1 MRLGGWVKTEKVNY
15 RRDAIVELTFSG
27 EGFTYTLSQY
37 NRNTPFSYL
46 ERTFRVPPGLDK
58 GTLTIKFYGSAGT
71 AWIDG
76 LRLESVDEPLIAEL
90 PKENR
95 YDIVEKAPP
104 PDGNWAAPELPY
116 RITGSTDD
124 NSAGAPVW
132 ADLDFAR
139 LLLAAGQNRPV
150 DPASVRIFA
159 VDTDGKK
166 TDCPV
171 SFGDPLSSLSDHY
184 LRNGTLSGKLPEGAA
199 GYEIYFAASHAEG
212 PRPQA
217 GNLNLGVGELLTY
230 DASEPNMSWL
240 GWPGMQ
246 FEAVDADGDGDFDI
260 YG

>member
-1 MRLGGWVKTEKVNY
+1 M
-15 RRDAIVELTFSG
+15 
-27 EGFTYTLSQY
+27 
-37 NRNTPFSYL
+37 
-46 ERTFRVPPGLDK
+46 
-58 GTLTIKFYGSAGT
+58 
-71 AWIDG
+71 
-76 LRLESVDEPLIAEL
+76 
-90 PKENR
+90 
-95 YDIVEKAPP
+95 
-104 PDGNWAAPELPY
+104 
-116 RITGSTDD
+116 
-124 NSAGAPVW
+124 
-132 ADLDFAR
+132 
-139 LLLAAGQNRPV
+139 LAAGQNRPV

-184 LRNGTLSGKLPEGAA
+184 LRNGTLKWKAPEGAA